1 MRGELLG
8 KKCYIMGMYLDLVKI
23 FIPTTFAFFLG
34 IFLTPIATH
43 FFYKYKMWKKYSRNG
58 GEVSEEFRKIHKEH
72 KEHQELSTP
81 RVGGIIIWVSV
92 LFTTGLFSL
101 ALTLFPSTSTE
112 KMNFLSRNQTLI
124 PFFTLFI
131 GSLLGLC
138 DDFIQIYGTGKFA
151 RDDKSWRKWKIF
163 LVTFFSFLI
172 GVWFFYKLGMTSFHV
187 PFGGEIYLGI
197 LIIPFF
203 IIVTLATFSGGV
215 IDGLDG
221 LSGGVL
227 ASIFAAYAA
236 IAYANNQI
244 DIAAFSAV
252 TTGAILAFLWFNIP
266 PARFYMGE
274 TGIMGLTITLATL
287 AFLTDSVLIL
297 PIVALPLVITS
308 GSDILQMLS
317 KKLRGGK
324 RLFKLA
330 PIHHHFEAIGWPS
343 YKVTMR
349 FWILSV
355 IFAIIGI
362 ILAIV
367 SR

>member
-1 MRGELLG
+1 MLLNL
-8 KKCYIMGMYLDLVKI
+8 IKI
-23 FIPTTFAFFLG
+23 FLPTTFAFFLG
-34 IFLTPIATH
+34 LLLTPIATH
-43 FFYKYKMWKKYSRNG
+43 FFYKYKMWKKYSRNIDTIALD
-58 GEVSEEFRKIHKEH
+58 FHKIHNE
-72 KEHQELSTP
+72 QEELKTP
-81 RVGGIIIWVSV
+81 RVGGIIIWVSA
-92 LFTTGLFSL
+92 LATTFVFYLVSI
-101 ALTLFPSTSTE
+101 LFPSVDTE

-124 PFFTLFI
+124 PFFTLLL
-131 GSLLGLC
+131 GSLIGLW
-138 DDFIQIYGTGKFA
+138 DDLIQIYGNGRFA
-151 RDDKSWRKWKIF
+151 QDDKAWRKWKVF
-163 LVTFFSFLI
+163 LVTLVSFFI
-172 GVWFFYKLGMTSFHV
+172 GLWFFYKLGMTGIHI

-203 IIVTLATFSGGV
+203 IIVALATFSGGV
-215 IDGLDG
+215 IDGIDG

-227 ASIFAAYAA
+227 VSIFAAYSV

-244 DIAAFSAV
+244 DLAAFSGV
-252 TTGAILAFLWFNIP
+252 ITGVILAFLWFNIP

-297 PIVALPLVITS
+297 PIIALPLVISS
-308 GSDILQMLS
+308 GSVILQILS

-330 PIHHHFEAIGWPS
+330 PIHHHFEALGWPS

-349 FWILSV
+349 FWILSIV
-355 IFAIIGI
+355 FAIIGI
-362 ILAIV
+362 ILAII